1 MSKRKLSF
9 IINPISGG
17 KEKKKITQLIE
28 SKLSDDY
35 ETDIKLTEYPGHATE
50 LSKNALE
57 NNAAAIIAVGGDG
70 TVNEVGQALIH
81 TETPLG
87 IIPTGSGD
95 GFARH
100 LNIPQKASSAIE
112 KIKEFNIETIDTATI
127 NDIPFLAT
135 AGLGFDAKVG
145 WEFDNFGKRGFLSYL
160 QLTAIEFFKYKA
172 QEYELIIDGR
182 TIVTSAFLIN
192 FANAGQYGNNA
203 WIAPSASVFDG
214 KLNVGVLKP
223 FPPHEVPFIIFQLFS
238 KKIEH
243 SKYYDLY
250 QAKEIKIKSPKPFHI
265 DGEPKENKE
274 EEIIIKVVPQ
284 SLKVLI

>member
-1 MSKRKLSF
+1 MSKKKISF

-17 KEKKKITQLIE
+17 KKKDKIIRLIK
-28 SKLSDDY
+28 S
-35 ETDIKLTEYPGHATE
+35 KLTEEYEFEIQITEYSAHATA
-50 LSKNALE
+50 LAKIALKNKVD
-57 NNAAAIIAVGGDG
+57 AIIAVGGDG

-81 TETPLG
+81 TDTPMG

-100 LNIPQKASSAIE
+100 LKIPQRISLAID
-112 KIKEFNIETIDTATI
+112 KIKEFKIQTIDTATL

-135 AGLGFDAKVG
+135 AGLGFDAKIG
-145 WEFDNFGKRGFLSYL
+145 WEFDNFGKRGLLSYI
-160 QLTAIEFFKYKA
+160 QLSALEFFKYKA
-172 QEYELIIDGR
+172 KEYELLIDGKS
-182 TIVTSAFLIN
+182 IITSAFLIN

-203 WIAPSASVFDG
+203 WIAPSASLFDG

-238 KKIEH
+238 KTIEH
-243 SKYYDLY
+243 SKYYDRY
-250 QAKEIKIKSPKPFHI
+250 QAKEIKIKSPKRFHI
-265 DGEPKENKE
+265 DGEPKENQKE
-274 EEIIIKVVPQ
+274 EIVIRVVPQ